1 MSKIDIQVSQDRMCA
16 TRALKNARH
25 IRAVAPQVFP
35 AVEPLDGFASVLPFD
50 VLNRFHRMTDD
61 ELSRHPHLLEAARKL
76 RQGSPSGSAVP
87 APSLLPILFP
97 LFKGTVHL
105 AKITFNND
113 GAIRTFSDTDMAMV
127 LQYLKVAAPAI
138 IEYTSQYGECRLDV
152 APNILELKV
161 DIHLGKYNDD
171 MLQGWIKT
179 LLTKNNLPHDSSCI
193 VVFNPDG
200 IVNTDGDGSKGIGG
214 YHDAVEGS
222 PYCFCNVGGS
232 NFTVQDRQNHYAETL
247 SHEVAEMVVD
257 PLISFLSPEV
267 CDGCAGNCSN
277 RWLAFFASDSSGNPH
292 YLTSARKVPPLPF
305 NHDFFLA
312 AVARPKNANDCPPPE
327 SGCNYAP
334 PGDKQSPEQIRTAS
348 GKLAF
353 LRVHRLGSGFGPPS
367 DFLDV
372 EVVIGI
378 KGAQGGFGVT
388 LRNDNNRFAHGGML
402 DLLRDVFNS
411 DTAVEV
417 EYTVDPGEFGKINGT
432 ILRVTR
438 RK

>member
-1 MSKIDIQVSQDRMCA
+1 MSNATASQNTMCA
-16 TRALKNARH
+16 TRAMKNAKH

-61 ELSRHPHLLEAARKL
+61 ELRHHPHLLEAATKL
-76 RQGSPSGSAVP
+76 RQGSPPGSALP
-87 APSLLPILFP
+87 ATSLLPIIFP

-113 GAIRTFSDTDMAMV
+113 GAIKTFGDADMATV
-127 LQYLKVAAPAI
+127 VQYLKAAAPAI

-152 APNILELKV
+152 SPNILQLQV
-161 DIHLGKYNDD
+161 DVHQGKYNDG
-171 MLQGWIKT
+171 MLQGWIRK
-179 LLTKNNLPHDSSCI
+179 LLTTNNLPVNSSCI

-200 IVNTDGDGSKGIGG
+200 VVNTDGDGSLGIGG
-214 YHDAVEGS
+214 YHDAVSGS

-232 NFTVQDRQNHYAETL
+232 NFTVQDRPNHYAEVL

-267 CDGCAGNCSN
+267 CDGCAGNCN
-277 RWLAFFASDSSGNPH
+277 NKWLSFFSEESAGNPH
-292 YLTSARKVPPLPF
+292 YLLSARKIPPLPF
-305 NHDFFLA
+305 HHDFFVA
-312 AVARPKNANDCPPPE
+312 AVARPQNANDCPSPE
-327 SGCNYAP
+327 SGCNYAA
-334 PGDKQSPEQIRTAS
+334 PGDKPAPEQIKTAS

-378 KGAQGGFGVT
+378 KGAQGAFGFTV
-388 LRNDNNRFAHGGML
+388 RNDDNRFAHEGML
-402 DLLRDVFNS
+402 GLLRDVHVA
-411 DTAVEV
+411 DAVVEV
-417 EYTVDPGEFGKINGT
+417 EYTLAPEEFGRINGT

>member
-1 MSKIDIQVSQDRMCA
+1 MSTINTNVSQDRICA
-16 TRALKNARH
+16 TRAMKNAKH

-61 ELSRHPHLLEAARKL
+61 ELRRHPHLLEAAHKL
-76 RQGSPSGSAVP
+76 RQRAPSGSALS
-87 APSLLPILFP
+87 ATSLS

-105 AKITFNND
+105 AKITFNDD
-113 GAIRTFSDTDMAMV
+113 GAIRTFSDADMATV

-152 APNILELKV
+152 SPNILQLQV
-161 DIHLGKYNDD
+161 DVHLGKYNDD
-171 MLQGWIKT
+171 MLQGFIKT
-179 LLTKNNLPHDSSCI
+179 LLSSNNLPHKSSCI

-200 IVNTDGDGSKGIGG
+200 VVNTDGDGSKGIGG
-214 YHDAVEGS
+214 YHDSVSGS

-232 NFTVQDRQNHYAETL
+232 NYTVQDRQNHYAETL
-247 SHEVAEMVVD
+247 SHELAEMVVD
-257 PLISFLSPEV
+257 PQADFSNPEV
-267 CDGCAGNCSN
+267 CDACAGNCN
-277 RWLAFFASDSSGNPH
+277 NKWLAFFATDSSGAPH
-292 YLTSARKVPPLPF
+292 YLESARKVPPPPF
-305 NHDFFLA
+305 NHDFFIA

-327 SGCNYAP
+327 SGCNYAA
-334 PGDKQSPEQIRTAS
+334 PGDKQSPGQIKTAT

-353 LRVHRLGSGFGPPS
+353 LRVHRLGSGFGPPA
-367 DFLDV
+367 DFIDV

-378 KGAQGGFGVT
+378 KGAQGAFGFT
-388 LRNDNNRFAHGGML
+388 LRNDDNRFAHQGML
-402 DLLRDVFNS
+402 DLLRDVHRS
-411 DTAVEV
+411 DTVVEV
-417 EYTVDPGEFGKINGT
+417 EYTLAPEKFGTINGT

>member
-1 MSKIDIQVSQDRMCA
+1 MSAININVSQDRKCA
-16 TRALKNARH
+16 TRALKNAKH

-50 VLNRFHRMTDD
+50 VLNRFHHMTDD
-61 ELSRHPHLLEAARKL
+61 ELRRYPHLLEAARKL
-76 RQGSPSGSAVP
+76 RQGSTSGSALP
-87 APSLLPILFP
+87 ATSLLPIIFP

-105 AKITFNND
+105 AKITFNDD
-113 GAIRTFSDTDMAMV
+113 GAIRTFSDADMAIV
-127 LQYLKVAAPAI
+127 LQYLKVAATAI

-152 APNILELKV
+152 SPNILELEV
-161 DIHLGKYNDD
+161 DVHQGKYNDD
-171 MLQGWIKT
+171 MLQGFIKT
-179 LLTKNNLPHDSSCI
+179 LLTRNNLPHKSSCI

-200 IVNTDGDGSKGIGG
+200 VVNTDGDGSKGIGG
-214 YHDAVEGS
+214 YHDAVAGS

-277 RWLAFFASDSSGNPH
+277 RWLAFFATDSAGDPH
-292 YLTSARKVPPLPF
+292 YLRSDRKVPPPPF
-305 NHDFFLA
+305 NPDFFIA
-312 AVARPKNANDCPPPE
+312 AVARPNNANDCPPPE

-334 PGDKQSPEQIRTAS
+334 PGDKQIPEQIRTAS

-367 DFLDV
+367 DFIDV

-378 KGAQGGFGVT
+378 KGAQGAFGFT
-388 LRNDNNRFAHGGML
+388 LRDDDNRFAHQGML
-402 DLLRDVFNS
+402 DLLRDVHS
-411 DTAVEV
+411 SGTVVEV
-417 EYTVDPGEFGKINGT
+417 EYTLAPEEFGKINGN